1 VGRGQ
6 RLRTARTAA
15 YPLIPRMDSMR
26 MDASLDRQMKPV
38 PFREIPPPF
47 CDIGQTSHV
56 RANEAHKPE
65 ATGVFVRR
73 LQDQPA

>member
-1 VGRGQ
+1 
-6 RLRTARTAA
+6 
-15 YPLIPRMDSMR
+15 

-38 PFREIPPPF
+38 PFREIPSQF

-56 RANEAHKPE
+56 RANEARKPE